1 MASNN
6 HYLRSETEM
15 DNYHADLE
23 ISVQTRSKSPE
34 SVHNSQHNKQRLQK
48 KLCYQRQIS
57 LIRKQEKRLFVN
69 EQLFCLFGQIRKDHK
84 NTLSFVRD
92 A

>member
-6 HYLRSETEM
+6 HYLRSEM

-23 ISVQTRSKSPE
+23 VLVQTRSKSPE

-48 KLCYQRQIS
+48 NFA
-57 LIRKQEKRLFVN
+57 IRGKYP
-69 EQLFCLFGQIRKDHK
+69 
-84 NTLSFVRD
+84 
-92 A
+92 